1 MSNHFAHI
9 IQRPS
14 GRIAMRETVDPQ
26 HSYTARFL
34 QSPREAVLRKVDEQA
49 LEAVLAAQSTDRT
62 ALIGELADRRLQ

>member
-1 MSNHFAHI
+1 
-9 IQRPS
+9 
-14 GRIAMRETVDPQ
+14 MRETADPQ
-26 HSYTARFL
+26 HSYTVRLL